1 MKEGENKEEA
11 KKRLKKEKK
20 VMERRKYEGR
30 IKNWK
35 KVKKIEERKNKWR
48 E

>member
-1 MKEGENKEEA
+1 MKEGENKEEG

-30 IKNWK
+30 IKN
-35 KVKKIEERKNKWR
+35 
-48 E
+48 